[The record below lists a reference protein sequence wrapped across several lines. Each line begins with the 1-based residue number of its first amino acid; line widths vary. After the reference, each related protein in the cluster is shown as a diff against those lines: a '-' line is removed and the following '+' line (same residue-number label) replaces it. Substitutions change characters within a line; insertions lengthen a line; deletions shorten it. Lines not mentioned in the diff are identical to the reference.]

1 MIVSNT
7 LTYKLCLKAFIQDP
21 SEAFCKHCLVLFPGR
36 EIQRLWIGGSPA
48 RSNDILPLGSETQQ
62 STVFLYSRL
71 QIQTLRHTSSGQN
84 LGLTGLLFYVY
95 SLYFDVNIWHSIPN
109 NNPFIP
115 EYCQGVNPCMQSAV
129 LYISVKPQNFSR
141 YPEMCLQAE
150 FPTLSSLSVH
160 CIMNTGKSLTL
171 QANQFNFI
179 EFRQVEM

>member
-1 MIVSNT
+1 MFSLISWSWNT
-7 LTYKLCLKAFIQDP
+7 EALDWWLT
-21 SEAFCKHCLVLFPGR
+21 
-36 EIQRLWIGGSPA
+36 SPKQWYFTTGEW
-48 RSNDILPLGSETQQ
+48 D
-62 STVFLYSRL
+62 STIYCFLYSRL
-71 QIQTLRHTSSGQN
+71 QIQTPRHTSSGQN

-150 FPTLSSLSVH
+150 FPTLSSLRVH